1 MSLKC
6 FFSPKLREVTAN
18 PCAMS
23 GKFTYTLV
31 IVYCIR
37 TRVLIFDKRAMPF
50 QTHTPTQTHSQDES
64 SSEEPAEAM
73 GEKWP
78 GKS

>member
-1 MSLKC
+1 
-6 FFSPKLREVTAN
+6 
-18 PCAMS
+18 
-23 GKFTYTLV
+23 
-31 IVYCIR
+31 
-37 TRVLIFDKRAMPF
+37 MPF

-78 GKS
+78 GKSRDYAMVFSHHQ